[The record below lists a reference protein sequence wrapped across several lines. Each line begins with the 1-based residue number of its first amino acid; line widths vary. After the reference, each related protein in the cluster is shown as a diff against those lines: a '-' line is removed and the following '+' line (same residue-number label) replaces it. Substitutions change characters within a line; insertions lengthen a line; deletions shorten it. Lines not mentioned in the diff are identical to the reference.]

1 MAYERMLDKAHQ
13 PTDQEMLETIQDTTL
28 WVQMREYL
36 AAAYDIPPELIN
48 YGTYGWTLRYRKGG
62 RTLCSLYPERGAFSM
77 LIVLGKKEVENALA
91 IVEQFNAKIRQVFA
105 ETPQLHDGRWL
116 WIRVLEQSD
125 VDGIIELLK
134 LKRKPKK
141 LANCKW

>member
-1 MAYERMLDKAHQ
+1 MAYERMLDKTHQ
-13 PTDQEMLETIQDTTL
+13 PTEQEMLETIQDTTL
-28 WVQMREYL
+28 WLQMREYL
-36 AAAYDIPPELIN
+36 AAAYEVTPELIN
-48 YGTYGWTLRYRKGG
+48 YGKYGWTLRYRKGG

-77 LIVLGKKEVENALA
+77 LIVLGAKEVAKALSMMD
-91 IVEQFNAKIRQVFA
+91 QFNAKIRKVLT

-134 LKRKPKK
+134 RKRKPKK
-141 LANCKW
+141 SSTI